1 MQIHVGRCSRHAP
14 DKPQIILTKFLFEQ
28 DVFQTE
34 SSGTTDELVEQ
45 IKGLIWTENLVSH
58 FSSTNTSIIPYEC
71 ALKYIDIS
79 QLKIV

>member
-45 IKGLIWTENLVSH
+45 IKGLI
-58 FSSTNTSIIPYEC
+58 
-71 ALKYIDIS
+71 
-79 QLKIV
+79 